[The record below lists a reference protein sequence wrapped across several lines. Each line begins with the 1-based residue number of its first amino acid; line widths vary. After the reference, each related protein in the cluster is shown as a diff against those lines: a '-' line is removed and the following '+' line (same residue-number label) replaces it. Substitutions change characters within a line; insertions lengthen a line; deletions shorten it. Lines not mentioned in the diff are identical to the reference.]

1 MAKKGK
7 APPWRGR
14 FLHALARGAN
24 VRLAARQAGVDH
36 SSAYGLRRRDADFA
50 RRWEVALAKG
60 LARVAAGEAPL
71 DFARDERRGSRDA
84 SELVVRRSKTGGA
97 KLVRAG
103 AGRWNAAAE
112 ERFFA
117 ELGRTACAEWAAEA
131 AGFSTTAL
139 YNRRRNYPD
148 FAERWRIAEEEE
160 TARLHRFVVSA
171 GIASFDPTAAWE
183 GAPKVSV
190 AEAISIL
197 RLKGSGASAGPG
209 RGKGLGD
216 FREPSIEEVR
226 ANILRKLD
234 ATEAAE
240 RRDAGSED

>member
-1 MAKKGK
+1 
-7 APPWRGR
+7 
-14 FLHALARGAN
+14 
-24 VRLAARQAGVDH
+24 
-36 SSAYGLRRRDADFA
+36 
-50 RRWEVALAKG
+50 VALAKG

-148 FAERWRIAEEEE
+148 FAERWRIAEEEA

-171 GIASFDPTAAWE
+171 GIASFDPTAAWSE

-197 RLKGSGASAGPG
+197 RLKGSSASAGPG

-216 FREPSIEEVR
+216 FREPSIDEVR

-234 ATEAAE
+234 AIEAAE
-240 RRDAGSED
+240 RRDAAFGD